1 MTDTNKAQTKKSFSF
16 DWLVGGVL
24 TKLGDTFDRI
34 TGRGWNPSSSL
45 ATSKLTEKLKFLL
58 DSEIRDLGKKGKFVP
73 HNIKLKIQWDKF
85 STDAEDDLESLKHE
99 LHAAAIDHIND
110 KLYHTYAPLQIE
122 ILTDY
127 FTDGVK
133 MLSSFGKFSDKE
145 DDEASINVTI
155 PNMKVDGLLPENTIQ
170 VNLTNEQSKNV
181 DDCFVVRFSANK
193 KTFEIELNFTEQK
206 RISVGRGKENELSI
220 NDQSVSKIHAALV
233 LNDEKELMVAD
244 TGSTN
249 GTFINDKRIAYGKAV
264 MFEDDAQVKFGT
276 VDIAFERQ
284 NIYVEEELVDDM
296 FDSIIESPAQEELL
310 PTQADV
316 NLPENV
322 VIQEIQPTEANI
334 STGDLEIPQPD
345 LSMNFESEV
354 IKPIEPKIKKQDED
368 SSIEDLEFDSE
379 EFASQP
385 EIQDTNDSEE
395 INIDKTQDWE
405 I

>member
-1 MTDTNKAQTKKSFSF
+1 MTDKNKPQTKTSFSF
-16 DWLVGGVL
+16 DWLISGVL

-58 DSEIRDLGKKGKFVP
+58 DSEARDLGKKGKFVP
-73 HNIKLKIQWDKF
+73 HNINLKIQWDKF
-85 STDAEDDLESLKHE
+85 STDAEDDLDKLRYE

-110 KLYHTYAPLQIE
+110 KRYHTYAPLKIE

-133 MLSSFGKFSDKE
+133 LLSSFGKFSDKQ

-155 PNMKVDGLLPENTIQ
+155 PKMRVDDLIPDNTIQ
-170 VNLTNEQSKNV
+170 VNLTDEEEEIA
-181 DDCFVVRFSANK
+181 DDCFVVRLTANNK
-193 KTFEIELNFTEQK
+193 PFEIELNFTEHK
-206 RISVGRGKENELSI
+206 RISVGRGTENELSI

-249 GTFINDKRIAYGKAV
+249 GTFVNDQRITYGKAI
-264 MFEDDAQVKFGT
+264 MFEDDAKVKFGT
-276 VDIAFERQ
+276 IEVTFERQ
-284 NIYVEEELVDDM
+284 NIYVEEELVDEM
-296 FDSIIESPAQEELL
+296 FDSIVETPVEQELL

-316 NLPENV
+316 NLRDSEV
-322 VIQEIQPTEANI
+322 VQQLQPTEANI
-334 STGDLEIPQPD
+334 GTGDLEIPQPD
-345 LSMNFESEV
+345 LTQNFESEV
-354 IKPIEPKIKKQDED
+354 IKPIEPNPEKPSEKTENSDID
-368 SSIEDLEFDSE
+368 FRSE
-379 EFASQP
+379 EFTSQP
-385 EIQDTNDSEE
+385 DDQDSNESEE
-395 INIDKTQDWE
+395 IDIDKTQDWE